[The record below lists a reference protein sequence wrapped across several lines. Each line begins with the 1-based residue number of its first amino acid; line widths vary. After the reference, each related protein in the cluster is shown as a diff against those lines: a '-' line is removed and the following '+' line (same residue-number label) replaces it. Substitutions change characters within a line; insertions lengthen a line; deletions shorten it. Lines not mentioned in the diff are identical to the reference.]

1 MCWTGGCWCY
11 QFLIEG
17 STLTIVGLDIFGN
30 IRVYAFDPQDPATF
44 KGKKLLSKAAFY
56 SGGRVS
62 SVTRLTARPSE
73 AAAAAGGV
81 GAASHRIGCLLSSFD
96 ASMGVVLPLDET
108 TFKRMQSL
116 QRKLITSVVQ
126 PAGLNPAMFR

>member
-1 MCWTGGCWCY
+1 MLDWWLLVA

-17 STLTIVGLDIFGN
+17 STLTILGVDIFGN

-73 AAAAAGGV
+73 AAAGGGV